1 MISEDILKKAVNSIL
16 LVDFSLAKTD
26 YKKNLPKDVQK
37 DLTELAKKQGVT
49 GSTSDLESKISLWG
63 SYHGE
68 FNDLILTDPAL
79 TLVISGV
86 CCGNIPRS
94 PVSPG
99 RITNLASPEN
109 IASSA
114 LTTSTCIVFAIV
126 YLWILFKWDNKN
138 AITKC
143 FWLFR

>member
-63 SYHGE
+63 LS
-68 FNDLILTDPAL
+68 LIH
-79 TLVISGV
+79 I
-86 CCGNIPRS
+86 
-94 PVSPG
+94 
-99 RITNLASPEN
+99 
-109 IASSA
+109 
-114 LTTSTCIVFAIV
+114 
-126 YLWILFKWDNKN
+126 
-138 AITKC
+138 
-143 FWLFR
+143 